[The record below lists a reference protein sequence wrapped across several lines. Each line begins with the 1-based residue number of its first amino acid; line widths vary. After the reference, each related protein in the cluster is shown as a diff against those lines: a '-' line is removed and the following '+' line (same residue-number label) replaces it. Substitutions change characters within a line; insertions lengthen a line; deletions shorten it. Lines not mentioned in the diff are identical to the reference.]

1 MTDTVPQS
9 TTDLRQ
15 AQREAAGLPPQTRPT
30 ELPEESRDPA
40 NNAPKVVYL
49 SSEAAEGISG
59 QVFGTSGW
67 ALSLYSPR
75 HVIKSIHKNGRWT
88 LDELDDLVPF
98 SLADGLINPVPA
110 EQPRT

>member
-9 TTDLRQ
+9 TTQLRQ
-15 AQREAAGLPPQTRPT
+15 DQREAVGLATTNPSEPPA
-30 ELPEESRDPA
+30 EYRDPG

-49 SSEAAEGISG
+49 CSEAADGITG

-75 HVIKSIHKNGRWT
+75 HVIKSIHKDGKWT
-88 LDELDDLVPF
+88 LDELDQLIPI
-98 SLADGLINPVPA
+98 SLGSGLINPVPV
-110 EQPRT
+110 EPPRN